1 MIELQHKPR
10 SRKLHVAPID
20 LVDGLAVNLWEAID
34 AWAAI
39 PPTEDTLE
47 ARIAAAAAVE
57 AVVANALHL
66 RDLIDARTALDM
78 LAHRLRDGGPETP
91 REEVRKRVMFAAE
104 KVNSIVPRSPLR

>member
-1 MIELQHKPR
+1 
-10 SRKLHVAPID
+10 LHVAPID

-57 AVVANALHL
+57 AVVANGLHL
-66 RDLIDARTALDM
+66 HDLIDARTALDM

>member
-1 MIELQHKPR
+1 M
-10 SRKLHVAPID
+10 HVAPID

-57 AVVANALHL
+57 AVVANGLHL
-66 RDLIDARTALDM
+66 HDLIDARTALDM

>member
-1 MIELQHKPR
+1 M
-10 SRKLHVAPID
+10 HVAPID

-47 ARIAAAAAVE
+47 ARIVAAAAVE

-66 RDLIDARTALDM
+66 RDLVDARTALDM
-78 LAHRLRDGGPETP
+78 LAHRLRDGGPETS
-91 REEVRKRVMFAAE
+91 REDIRKRVQFAAE
-104 KVNSIVPRSPLR
+104 KINSIVPRSPLR